1 MGNASIIP
9 GLVVLNNL
17 LEELCLIL
25 DYNLDDGCTSFR
37 SVFSLLDLIVHKTFD
52 IAITLHTHLKMKW
65 FKQIKYGHIDKIRGL
80 RCGQGVSQCGQ
91 RGQKLTEFFY
101 CGRANHVKNFSAHL
115 NAS

>member
-52 IAITLHTHLKMKW
+52 IAITLPTHLKMKW
-65 FKQIKYGHIDKIRGL
+65 FKQIKYGHIDKIRQL
-80 RCGQGVSQCGQ
+80 RCGQGVGQCGQ
-91 RGQKLTEFFY
+91 RCKKLTEFFH
-101 CGRANHVKNFSAHL
+101 CGRANHVKISLHI
-115 NAS
+115 